1 MIRGTLLLLAA
12 SGCGFG
18 TIPLVKLPA
27 SLPTTTIR
35 AAAADAA
42 GNVYVTGAAYQGPDG
57 KSHFPASAGA
67 FQTVYGS
74 HECVRPSLSLGLF
87 CTDAFVAK
95 FNPAGELVYATYLG
109 GSGNEEGFA
118 IAVDRAGDAWVTG
131 YTTSND
137 FPITANALQKKNA
150 GGTRFISA
158 TTPPPFEGDVFIAGL
173 NSAGSALLYSSF
185 LGGSGADAAYGL
197 SMDAQGALHLAGQTL
212 SVDFPVTTAAPAPAT
227 TSKARGFVAKFNPA
241 GPAMAYCINFE
252 APIQA
257 MALDPAGSV
266 YVTGSVD
273 SDSGFSTT
281 SGAFQTTFGGLSSA
295 FVTKLSSDGAK
306 RIYSTLLGGT
316 FSSGSGIG
324 IDAAGT
330 AWVVGKAGIAF
341 PVTAPPASQNGDAF
355 VFRLN
360 ADGST
365 LLFSRIIVG
374 GSSADQVLLDSSD
387 NAYVSGTAYAPDF
400 VRTSDALENTAC
412 EVYPSFIMK
421 WSPQGAL
428 LYSSLSREGP
438 ALAIDSS
445 DKLYLLEPTANLVR
459 YDPYADQRQ
468 SALACMTNAGS
479 FNFSRVAPGEIVS
492 LFGDRLGPTQAANW
506 KLDESG
512 RVGTTLAGM
521 RVLFDGAPAPL
532 LYADQNQINAIVP
545 WGLKPGTT
553 STVTVEYAGVDSPSL
568 TVPVVSA
575 DPGVFRMYSAKSP
588 MQGAVLNED
597 GSVNSAENPARLGSI
612 ISIFG
617 TGMGLLNPLPQD
629 GEIITD
635 AAHLVQ
641 LAVHVIFSG
650 LQEADVTYAGAA
662 PTLPAG
668 VIQINV
674 RLPESCQPTVLVD
687 ACPIFIKMND
697 LLSGFLATVAVK

>member
-18 TIPLVKLPA
+18 TIPLVKFPA

-35 AAAADAA
+35 AAAVDAA
-42 GNVYVTGAAYQGPDG
+42 GNVYVTGTTYQGPDG

-74 HECVRPSLSLGLF
+74 RECVRPSLSLGLF

-118 IAVDRAGDAWVTG
+118 IAVDPAGDAWVTG
-131 YTTSND
+131 YTISND
-137 FPITANALQKKNA
+137 FPVTANALQKNNA

-158 TTPPPFEGDVFIAGL
+158 TTPPPFEGDAFIAGL
-173 NSAGSALLYSSF
+173 NAAGSALLYSSF

-197 SMDAQGALHLAGQTL
+197 SIDRQGALYLAGQTL
-212 SVDFPVTTAAPAPAT
+212 SVDFPATTGAPAPT
-227 TSKARGFVAKFNPA
+227 TISKARGFVAKFNPA
-241 GPAMAYCINFE
+241 GPAMAYSINFE

-257 MALDPAGSV
+257 MALDPAGTV

-273 SDSGFSTT
+273 NDSGFSTT

-295 FVTKLSSDGAK
+295 FVTKLSADGSK
-306 RIYSTLLGGT
+306 RIYSTLLGGA

-330 AWVVGKAGIAF
+330 AWVVGKAGVAF
-341 PVTAPPASQNGDAF
+341 PATAPPASQDGDAF
-355 VFRLN
+355 VFRLS

-365 LLFSRIIVG
+365 LLFSKIIVG
-374 GSSADQVLLDSSD
+374 GFSADQVLLDSSD
-387 NAYVSGTAYAPDF
+387 NAYVSGMAHAPDF

-412 EVYPSFIMK
+412 ESYPSFIAK

-428 LYSSLSREGP
+428 LYSSFSRAGP

-445 DKLYLLEPTANLVR
+445 DRLYLSEATATLVR
-459 YDPYADQRQ
+459 YDPHADQRQ
-468 SALACMTNAGS
+468 SALACMTNAAS
-479 FNFSRVAPGEIVS
+479 FSFLGVAAGEIVS
-492 LFGDRLGPTQAANW
+492 LFGDRLGPSQAANW

-512 RVGTTLAGM
+512 RVGTTLAGT
-521 RVLFDGAPAPL
+521 RVLFDGVPAPV
-532 LYADQNQINAIVP
+532 LYAGPNQVNVIAP
-545 WGLKPGTT
+545 WELTPGKST
-553 STVTVEYAGVDSPSL
+553 TVTVEYAGVDSPTL

-575 DPGVFRMYSAKSP
+575 DPGVFQIHTATSP
-588 MQGAVLNED
+588 IQGAVLNED
-597 GSVNSAENPARLGSI
+597 GSVNSAETPARLGSI

-641 LAVHVIFSG
+641 LPVHVIFSG
-650 LQEADVTYAGAA
+650 LQEAEVTYAGAA

-674 RLPESCQPTVLVD
+674 RLPESCQPTILVD